1 MARSDAAYKRTA
13 GGGNVINMKR
23 YNDCKRQLILAIH
36 KFRYLSV
43 PTPPKMAHLLPY
55 PSIALVGSPVSSGC
69 QHGHPGPTKMPHQT
83 QTGAVHGSLRG
94 NRAVEVG
101 VVIAP
106 VGESVSS
113 GSIRNLDNTTKSHL
127 AARKT

>member
-1 MARSDAAYKRTA
+1 MN
-13 GGGNVINMKR
+13 G
-23 YNDCKRQLILAIH
+23 YNDR
-36 KFRYLSV
+36 
-43 PTPPKMAHLLPY
+43 TPKNSTPPY
-55 PSIALVGSPVSSGC
+55 PSIALVDSPVR
-69 QHGHPGPTKMPHQT
+69 T
-83 QTGAVHGSLRG
+83 QSGAVHGSLRG

-113 GSIRNLDNTTKSHL
+113 GSVRNLDNTTKSHL